1 MTSTSCNYCTLT
13 ESELIEMNISLVRS
27 PNKRHRICTNCA
39 SKISIHA
46 MKDKNFNKSPLS
58 PDLDSFSPL
67 SIFNHIN
74 KSVLFQDDAVKC
86 VSLSLYQ
93 HIQRVNG
100 SYDGKTATV
109 SKSNVLLAGP
119 SGSGKTAI
127 IKTIKGMF
135 DFPIIETNA
144 NSITSSGY
152 SGRDSSDI
160 IYELFVASGEDLEL
174 TEKGIIFI
182 DEIDKIKKSNTDND
196 VNGIAVQESLLKII
210 EGTSV
215 HLNYPEKDIDLFVD
229 TTNILFICAGTFS
242 GINKIH
248 NMKNACQTIGFGS
261 ETKTKESEFDYS
273 KLDFSDYVEYGFIE
287 EFLGRLPI
295 LGYLAKLTKDQ
306 YKEMLIKPKDS
317 LFSQISVLF
326 ENENS
331 TFNYTEAAMDELA
344 IQAMKKNLGARGAKN
359 ILSKAINNKLFEI
372 SSNAESVNLTLD
384 FFDENFIVLENTE
397 DKLRL
402 VI

>member
-1 MTSTSCNYCTLT
+1 MTSTKCNYCTLT

-27 PNKRHRICTNCA
+27 PNNRHRICTNCA

-46 MKDKNFNKSPLS
+46 MKDKNFNQSPLS

-74 KSVLFQDDAVKC
+74 EFVLFQDDAVKC

-100 SYDGKTATV
+100 HYDGKTAVV

-152 SGRDSSDI
+152 SGRDASDI
-160 IYELFVASGEDLEL
+160 IYELFVESGEDLEL

-182 DEIDKIKKSNTDND
+182 DEIDKIKKSSSDND
-196 VNGIAVQESLLKII
+196 VNGVAVQESLLKII

-242 GINKIH
+242 GISEIH
-248 NMKNACQTIGFGS
+248 NNKNSGQTIGFGS
-261 ETKTKESEFDYS
+261 ETKRKESDFDYS
-273 KLDFSDYVEYGFIE
+273 KLDFSDYVSYGFIE

-295 LGYLAKLTKDQ
+295 LGYLSKLTKDE
-306 YKEMLIKPKDS
+306 YKEMLVTPKDS
-317 LFSQISVLF
+317 LFAQISVLF

-331 TFNYTEAAMDELA
+331 TLEYTEAAMDALA
-344 IQAMKKNLGARGAKN
+344 IQSMKKNLGARGAKN
-359 ILSKAINNKLFEI
+359 ILAKEINNKLFEI
-372 SSNAESVNLTLD
+372 SSNNENVYLTLD
-384 FFDENFIVLENTE
+384 FKDEKFIIIESQEN
-397 DKLRL
+397 KLSS